1 MVLFFW
7 ATCTPCCSSICMYI
21 LGASIGLEY
30 VTNVASYQ
38 FCFSCFTYL
47 FYVVLSHFQFF
58 FFQGNRKSAGFT
70 NEERESFET
79 NFLSKGFVD
88 TFRKQHPSV
97 VAYSYWGYRHNARKT
112 NKGMYYDRWYGLC
125 HLLLCVYDFMCCFIR
140 TLKIMCH
147 LQTYLG
153 F

>member
-1 MVLFFW
+1 MRNRYLKLHCHGAVFFEQPILPV
-7 ATCTPCCSSICMYI
+7 AHIYVCIC
-21 LGASIGLEY
+21 LVRSIGLEY
-30 VTNVASYQ
+30 VTNVTTYQ

-47 FYVVLSHFQFF
+47 LYMVLNPFLIP

-112 NKGMYYDRWYGLC
+112 NKGMYDMAIATWYCAFMTLC
-125 HLLLCVYDFMCCFIR
+125 AVSHP
-140 TLKIMCH
+140 
-147 LQTYLG
+147 
-153 F
+153 